1 MFQLPLQPLIFQL
14 IIPINNIFLDDPWK
28 FGFLFMEIPKSGTFG
43 ITPGLYLRVD
53 LQLSGYDI

>member
-1 MFQLPLQPLIFQL
+1 MFQLPLQPLIFQS

-28 FGFLFMEIPKSGTFG
+28 FGFLFMEIPKRRSFG